1 MPDSGKPLE
10 QLSMLAEN
18 QQLQSRLQDAERQ
31 LDELRAEQSL
41 LEALM
46 ETIPDD
52 IYFKDRD
59 GRFLRIDD
67 HLQFVAELANVF
79 NDPTVIPALAGA
91 TNAEFVQSV
100 FERTA
105 S

>member
-1 MPDSGKPLE
+1 MIEVIREFGAYIVIAPG
-10 QLSMLAEN
+10 LA
-18 QQLQSRLQDAERQ
+18 LAHARPGADVL
-31 LDELRAEQSL
+31 
-41 LEALM
+41 
-46 ETIPDD
+46 T
-52 IYFKDRD
+52 D
-59 GRFLRIDD
+59 GLCVVTLVEPVTFGHPHNDPVSVIVGLAVAGADD